1 MTRGLRCFMLCMG
14 ILVICLIVD
23 VIYTRQI
30 AKKYEKSGNQRI

>member
-1 MTRGLRCFMLCMG
+1 MYKLSRSRIII
-14 ILVICLIVD
+14 ILAICLIVD